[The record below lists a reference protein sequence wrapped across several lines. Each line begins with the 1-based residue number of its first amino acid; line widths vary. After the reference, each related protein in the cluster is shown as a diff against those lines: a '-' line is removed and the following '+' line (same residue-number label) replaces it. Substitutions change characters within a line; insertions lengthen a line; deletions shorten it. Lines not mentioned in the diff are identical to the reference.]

1 MYVARLSC
9 LYFCFCKKESKVHTK
24 KRCKSIKTK
33 NELEK
38 ISRLS
43 SHALALS
50 VARRD
55 VLCAS
60 GRVEAI
66 LVPVVSAVRVRVR
79 SCVARLSLLRAEEE
93 RKRIVKSFVSGK
105 ETDFWFRYL
114 CV

>member
-43 SHALALS
+43 SHAFALS

-79 SCVARLSLLRAEEE
+79 SRVARLLGFAEEE
-93 RKRIVKSFVSGK
+93 RKRIVKSFGVSGK